1 VQGNLTFVRDYDP
14 SIPAINGDREQLIQA
29 VLNVVRNAMQSLIDA
44 KSLGP
49 CITLTTRI
57 QRSFTIAGQYH
68 KVVCRLE
75 IKDNGPGVSKDLKE
89 RIFFPMVSGRV
100 GGSGLGLT
108 IAQTAV
114 NGHQGI
120 IECESEPGNTRFSM
134 YLPIKV

>member
-1 VQGNLTFVRDYDP
+1 
-14 SIPAINGDREQLIQA
+14 
-29 VLNVVRNAMQSLIDA
+29 
-44 KSLGP
+44 
-49 CITLTTRI
+49 
-57 QRSFTIAGQYH
+57 
-68 KVVCRLE
+68 
-75 IKDNGPGVSKDLKE
+75 
-89 RIFFPMVSGRV
+89 VSGRV

>member
-1 VQGNLTFVRDYDP
+1 MSDDSLLNLLEKN
-14 SIPAINGDREQLIQA
+14 IEKDRALQYTSVGVHKDDL
-29 VLNVVRNAMQSLIDA
+29 
-44 KSLGP
+44 
-49 CITLTTRI
+49 
-57 QRSFTIAGQYH
+57 SFTIAGQHH

-75 IKDNGPGVSKDLKE
+75 VKDNGPGVSKDLKE
-89 RIFFPMVSGRV
+89 RIFFPMISGRA